1 MLTASILGIVTGLV
15 LGLTGAGGGILA
27 VPALVIGLGFDMTT
41 AAPVALI
48 AVGTAALVGAID
60 GLHKH
65 QVRYKAAFF
74 MAFLGAIFSSAGV
87 RLAHTLPETFLATL
101 FSMIM
106 ILIAVRMIRQ
116 GRGKADSTD
125 ADSNKPCKL
134 NPATGR
140 LQWTRRCALTLA
152 GIGSVTGVFAG
163 MLGVGGGFI
172 IVPAFRRFTDI
183 GMRSI
188 ISTSLMLIAL
198 VSLSAAAGTVILH
211 GVVVPPMGWVFIVA
225 AIAGMAAGRSVAALI
240 SAQLLQQG
248 FAVLTFTAAAILLT
262 RVWLPILAG

>member
-1 MLTASILGIVTGLV
+1 MLTASILGIMTGLV

-27 VPALVIGLGFDMTT
+27 VPALVVGLGFDMTA

-74 MAFLGAIFSSAGV
+74 MAVLGAVFSGAGV
-87 RLAHTLPETFLATL
+87 RLAHSLSETFLATL

-106 ILIAVRMIRQ
+106 VLIAVRMVRQAQ
-116 GRGKADSTD
+116 GRAGSAHDNLD
-125 ADSNKPCKL
+125 KPCKL
-134 NPATGR
+134 NPMTGR
-140 LQWTRRCALTLA
+140 LQWTRQCALTLA
-152 GIGSVTGVFAG
+152 GIGSVTGLLAG

-172 IVPAFRRFTDI
+172 IVPAFKRFTDI

-198 VSLSAAAGTVILH
+198 VSLSAAAGTVFLH
-211 GVVVPPMGWVFIVA
+211 GAVIPPLGWVFIGS
-225 AIAGMAAGRSVAALI
+225 AIAGMVVGRVIAARI
-240 SAQLLQQG
+240 PAQLLQLG
-248 FAVLTFTAAAILLT
+248 FAALTFSAAGLLMMRAWFPALTA
-262 RVWLPILAG
+262 

>member
-1 MLTASILGIVTGLV
+1 MFTASILGIVTGLV

-27 VPALVIGLGFDMTT
+27 VPALVVGLGFDMTT

-48 AVGTAALVGAID
+48 AVGAAALVGAID

-87 RLAHTLPETFLATL
+87 RLAHNLPETLLATL

-116 GRGKADSTD
+116 VQGKTGSTHND
-125 ADSNKPCKL
+125 IDKPCKL

-140 LQWTRRCALTLA
+140 LRWTRRCALALA
-152 GIGSVTGVFAG
+152 GIGSVTGLFAG

-183 GMRSI
+183 DMRSI

-211 GVVVPPMGWVFIVA
+211 GAVIPSLGWVFIA
-225 AIAGMAAGRSVAALI
+225 SAIAGMAAGRSVAGRI
-240 SAQLLQQG
+240 PAQLLQLG
-248 FAVLTFTAAAILLT
+248 FAALTFTVAAILLI
-262 RVWLPILAG
+262 RVWLPTLTA